1 MGGGTVDL
9 ISYRV
14 AELEPTTLEE
24 ATVGNGDKC
33 GGSFV
38 DRGFL
43 KWLER
48 RLGTA
53 DFVLIA
59 GERSEELSRTSL
71 SPKLSRMVQD
81 FILEAKSGFSG
92 YETNFLRLPVPLSS
106 IEDDEA
112 RGIQDGEI
120 KITS

>member
-1 MGGGTVDL
+1 
-9 ISYRV
+9 
-14 AELEPTTLEE
+14 LEE
-24 ATVGNGDKC
+24 ATIGSGDQC

-38 DRGFL
+38 ERGFL

-53 DFVLIA
+53 DFVSIA
-59 GERSEELSRTSL
+59 GERSEDLPRTSL

-81 FILEAKSGFSG
+81 FGLEAKGGFSG
-92 YETNFLRLPVPLSS
+92 IETNFLRLPVPLSS
-106 IEDDEA
+106 VADDEA

-120 KITS
+120 MIKP